1 MATMPQVT
9 VNIEVRNSMRE
20 FVAAMA
26 RVTATITRLRLALRD
41 PRYRR
46 LGAEHWTLHHAPKPH
61 PPVKANRRVHRRRK

>member
-1 MATMPQVT
+1 MSDIHTIPIRLKAG
-9 VNIEVRNSMRE
+9 E
-20 FVAAMA
+20 FVLGMRAMTAAVA
-26 RVTATITRLRLALRD
+26 RLMRAMRD

>member
-1 MATMPQVT
+1 MATTPKVT

-20 FVAAMA
+20 FVEVMK
-26 RVTATITRLRLALRD
+26 RVNGTITRLRLAMLD

-61 PPVKANRRVHRRRK
+61 PPVKANRRIHRRRK